1 MLMRFK
7 SLFSRPA
14 SASTSE
20 DLLRDDILQDDF
32 SPSAD
37 AIDAPAEFVRLVA
50 TP

>member
-14 SASTSE
+14 SAPTSE
-20 DLLRDDILQDDF
+20 DLLRDDILQDGL